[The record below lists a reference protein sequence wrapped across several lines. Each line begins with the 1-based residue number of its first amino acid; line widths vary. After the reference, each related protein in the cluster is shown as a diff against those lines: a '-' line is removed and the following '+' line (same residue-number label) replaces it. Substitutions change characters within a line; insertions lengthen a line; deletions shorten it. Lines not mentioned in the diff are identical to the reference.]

1 MKNTKVIL
9 IYSNKGGIGKSTISV
24 NLCETLGS
32 KFSKKVLCIDSDSQN
47 NASYILN
54 VNTSENGLLDDPDEG
69 HPDLGWL
76 IGNYYWY
83 GRMPNYETVKQAI
96 MRPTYTKRVRK
107 ENSMQWEDKTEEFSF
122 DLIPGYNKDLSL
134 TEITFLS
141 NNSNMF
147 ILQPQNRAKAR
158 EILKYIIDVIR
169 ESFDYDYVIIDCAPS
184 LGLSSVQALIAGDEL
199 LIPVTP
205 DYLSALGLSN
215 IIDNLLDLKRFVP
228 SFHVLGVVFNMYSG
242 TKGDDMLI
250 QDIEEYGKYMNIN
263 VLNTR
268 LPRVNQMKRL
278 SSEDVI
284 SVLTNEA
291 PFRKFN
297 ARMETL
303 AQEII
308 DTEEAEENEMAPN
321 IMRGDE

>member
-32 KFSKKVLCIDSDSQN
+32 KFGKKVLCIDSDSQN

>member
-1 MKNTKVIL
+1 MKDTKVVL
-9 IYSNKGGIGKSTISV
+9 IYSNKGGIGKSTICV

-32 KFSKKVLCIDSDSQN
+32 KFGKKVLCIDSDSQN

-96 MRPTYTKRVRK
+96 MRPTYIKRVRK
-107 ENSMQWEDKTEEFSF
+107 EKSMQWEDRTEKFSF

-141 NNSNMF
+141 SNSNMF

-250 QDIEEYGKYMNIN
+250 RDIEEYGNYMNIN

-308 DTEEAEENEMAPN
+308 DTEASEENEKAPN